1 MNEVTK
7 SMGAMPDLG
16 ASLRFHPP
24 RSRACPSSWAAF
36 VRERQARH
44 KTMVHLFLASTFA
57 LGLSVCGII
66 GGN

>member
-16 ASLRFHPP
+16 AFFVPIRHARVPARVVGL
-24 RSRACPSSWAAF
+24 PSCANAKP
-36 VRERQARH
+36 H
-44 KTMVHLFLASTFA
+44 KTIVTFLASTFA